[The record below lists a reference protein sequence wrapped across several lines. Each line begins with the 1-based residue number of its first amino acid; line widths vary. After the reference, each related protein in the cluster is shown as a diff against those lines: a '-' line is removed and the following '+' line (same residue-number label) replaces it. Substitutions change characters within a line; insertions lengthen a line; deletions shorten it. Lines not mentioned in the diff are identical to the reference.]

1 MRLFDGSVH
10 NEDSSAQDFEL
21 VASLGFKQAAKKASP
36 KLLEPLMRVNI
47 LTPEEYTGAVAGDL
61 NRRRGIIREIALK
74 GNTQWIDAEVPLAE
88 LFGYVTVLRTLSS
101 GRASASLTFCRY
113 QLGPEGIAEEVLTK
127 VSWELL

>member
-1 MRLFDGSVH
+1 
-10 NEDSSAQDFEL
+10 
-21 VASLGFKQAAKKASP
+21 VASLEFKRAAKKTSP

-47 LTPEEYTGAVAGDL
+47 LTPEEYTGAVTGDL

-88 LFGYVTVLRTLSS
+88 LFGYVTTLRTLSS

-113 QLGPEGIAEEVLTK
+113 QLVPDSIAEKVLAK
-127 VSWELL
+127 V